1 MDGNFTLIGDGQFHS
16 YRLRIGEDMRAGAH
30 FSYPTMRGELFFYYK
45 VRGANAREREA
56 LRFVIAS
63 AVLE

>member
-1 MDGNFTLIGDGQFHS
+1 MTRPITARRPVAVLDNGVAANV
-16 YRLRIGEDMRAGAH
+16 GA
-30 FSYPTMRGELFFYYK
+30 LFFYYK